1 MPDAIDPLHVVYEWI
16 PPMDHTPGGK
26 ASAFTWEMG
35 EFILTRI
42 EAGETIRRITED
54 PRMPAYCTVF
64 QWVKVNPEFADR
76 YRALRARQSEAYVR
90 RVAQRAAA
98 KAFWPAHKAKV
109 DGRRWWRRGRPC
121 SYSDAV
127 GKAICAR
134 LRRGQTMMA
143 INADPAMPS
152 AKVVYGWMR
161 TQAEFRAMVI
171 AARRW
176 RLDRLAFDIDHV
188 ADLALAGEPLGAVRR
203 EVARIEARIGR
214 LTAKHYR

>member
-1 MPDAIDPLHVVYEWI
+1 MPDALDPLDLVYEQI

-64 QWVKVNPEFADR
+64 QWVKVNPEFGHR

-90 RVAQRAAA
+90 RVAERAAA

-134 LRRGQTMMA
+134 LRQGQTMMA

-161 TQAEFRAMVI
+161 TQAEFRARSSRRGAGVSTGWPSTPTMSPI
-171 AARRW
+171 WRWRASPWGPSGRRW
-176 RLDRLAFDIDHV
+176 R
-188 ADLALAGEPLGAVRR
+188 GSKLGSD
-203 EVARIEARIGR
+203 G
-214 LTAKHYR
+214 